1 MSLFVGLWLAG
12 LCFAARKERVVESI
26 LPSLEY
32 GPQCWSS
39 VDLQNLGDRSVTL
52 EVEAHRASGALVALV
67 DHPRLSMTLP
77 AGERASFLLEINEE
91 TGSAWAKVR
100 ERVPSTVPSPVVAV
114 AGHTECVV
122 QNELRTSAR
131 EVAFALRNPSFSSN
145 LGELHGRLVSMVN
158 TSERA
163 AEVWLCYS
171 EGNFYSV
178 FGHPLSEICSNAF
191 DVQVPPFGAR
201 SFPVERD
208 GATHF
213 SIKTRGDGI
222 ILQMLKPVA
231 AGVKRYA
238 VDSSIKFGGEAK

>member
-1 MSLFVGLWLAG
+1 
-12 LCFAARKERVVESI
+12 
-26 LPSLEY
+26 LPL
-32 GPQCWSS
+32 
-39 VDLQNLGDRSVTL
+39 
-52 EVEAHRASGALVALV
+52 
-67 DHPRLSMTLP
+67 
-77 AGERASFLLEINEE
+77 
-91 TGSAWAKVR
+91 
-100 ERVPSTVPSPVVAV
+100 
-114 AGHTECVV
+114 HTECVV
-122 QNELRTSAR
+122 QNDLRTSAR

-171 EGNFYSV
+171 EGNLYSV
-178 FGHPLSEICSNAF
+178 SGHPLSEICSNAF

-231 AGVKRYA
+231 AGVKTYA
-238 VDSSIKFGGEAK
+238 VDSSTKFGGEAK